1 MKKKSTHSVP
11 ISNVSLAKSSD
22 GRSVFHP
29 VRIAAA
35 LYVLLAVACTQI
47 PLVRTPGFEFAFV
60 CAAAGSL
67 MAGML
72 TVSLVKPAYR
82 AEHVH
87 PEERQGSLRKQVRR
101 AMTLNLLLLGIPL
114 ATVLISGLFLPLC
127 DPLEG
132 VAFFL
137 LLPVV
142 SVFFSVSLS
151 IFCAIHFRF
160 SKIVFLSVLA
170 ASGIYAAALGYFTP
184 AIFSYNFF
192 YGYFPG
198 LSYDELLPLNVTLV
212 LFRALT
218 LLAGGVLLWLAGLLV
233 RYTRAGDTTRQKGV
247 RLLRAL
253 VTRRHLP
260 VTLAIVLV
268 SATVVVFRCELGFE
282 STAPFVQKTLV
293 GRYETE
299 HFMIHYDPESEP
311 DVRLLAAAHEFH
323 LRSVLETFALPRTER
338 IRSYVYPSADSKRR
352 LMGAGS
358 TEITKPWNREV
369 HITRQSVNGTL
380 RHELVHVVAAP
391 FGVPVLRASLST
403 GLVEG
408 LAMAVDGRWGYRTL
422 HQYAAA
428 MRATGIAPDIQT
440 MMTITGFAQQSSSV
454 SYVLAGSFCRFLID
468 TYGIRPLLVVYGS
481 GEFEEA
487 YRQPLSH
494 LVASWNQFL
503 DSVAVGESERASVD
517 VLFRQSSIFGKTCP
531 RLVAKRLREARRLVA
546 GRQYEEAAERYT
558 AILTTAGGYDALAGM
573 LLCRLRMGAYYAVTS
588 LYDSITTR
596 DNVPLR
602 YLPLA
607 LTAGD
612 AAWAAR
618 DTTRARHL
626 FVLVHRYDVAPYLTE
641 AAAVRLWALDIPGRA
656 PEFAR
661 YFLTDADDS
670 TRIQCLA
677 AISRADD
684 GKLQDFLT
692 GRVYLRLRRFQ
703 DALSTMVNAG
713 PIHRDAA
720 LEAARHVTIGESLE
734 GLGRYQEAKAWYRSS
749 LNANTRDA
757 DVADV
762 ADRVA
767 WCDWCSHNLLR

>member
-1 MKKKSTHSVP
+1 MFS
-11 ISNVSLAKSSD
+11 
-22 GRSVFHP
+22 P

-67 MAGML
+67 IAGML
-72 TVSLVKPAYR
+72 TMSILKPAYLAKHVP
-82 AEHVH
+82 AE
-87 PEERQGSLRKQVRR
+87 EEQGSLRQQVRR
-101 AMTLNLLLLGIPL
+101 AMTLNLLLLGVPL
-114 ATVLISGLFLPLC
+114 VTIFISGLFVPLC

-137 LLPVV
+137 LLPVI
-142 SVFFSVSLS
+142 SVFFSVSLAV
-151 IFCAIHFRF
+151 FCAVHYRF
-160 SKIVFLSVLA
+160 SKTVFLSVMA

-198 LSYDELLPLNVTLV
+198 LSYDELLPLNMTLV

-233 RYTRAGDTTRQKGV
+233 RYAREGDTTGQRGV
-247 RLLRAL
+247 HLLRAL
-253 VTRRHLP
+253 VSRRHLP
-260 VTLAIVLV
+260 VTLIIVLV
-268 SATVVVFRCELGFE
+268 TATVAIFRCELGFE
-282 STAPFVQKTLV
+282 STGPFIQKTLG

-299 HFMIHYDPESEP
+299 HFVIHYDAGSEP

-323 LRSVLETFALPRTER
+323 LRSVLETFALLHTER
-338 IRSYVYPSADSKRR
+338 IRSYVYASADSKRR
-352 LMGAGS
+352 LMGAGT

-391 FGVPVLRASLST
+391 FGAPVLQVSLST

-408 LAMAVDGRWGYRTL
+408 LAMALDGRWGYRTL

-428 MRATGIAPDIQT
+428 MRAGGIAPDIQSI
-440 MMTITGFAQQSSSV
+440 MMMSGFASSSSSV

-468 TYGIRPLLVVYGS
+468 SYGIRPLLMVYGL
-481 GEFEEA
+481 GNYEEA

-494 LVASWNQFL
+494 LVDSWNRFL

-517 VLFRQSSIFGKTCP
+517 VLFRQPSIFGKTCP

-546 GRQYEEAAERYT
+546 RRQYEEAAERYT
-558 AILTTAGGYDALAGM
+558 AILTAAGGYDALAGV
-573 LLCRLRMGAYYAVTS
+573 LLCRLRTGAYHAATS
-588 LYDSITTR
+588 LYDSIVTR
-596 DNVPLR
+596 DKVPLR

-612 AAWAAR
+612 AAWAAG
-618 DTTRARHL
+618 DTARARHL
-626 FVLVHRYDVAPYLTE
+626 FDLVHRYDIAPSLSE

-670 TRIQCLA
+670 TRVQRLA
-677 AISRADD
+677 AIPRTDD
-684 GKLQDFLT
+684 GKLQDFLA
-692 GRVYLRLRRFQ
+692 GRVSLRLRRFQ
-703 DALSTMVNAG
+703 DALSAMVSAG
-713 PIHRDAA
+713 PIRRNVA
-720 LEAARHVTIGESLE
+720 LETARNLTIGESLE
-734 GLGRYQEAKAWYRSS
+734 GLGRYQEAKGWYRSS

-757 DVADV
+757 AVADV